1 MRSTLRAFRLLVP
14 DPFFQA
20 AAHYWFLTPFPPPS
34 PPYRYL
40 TESYTTMTRILLVE
54 DNELNRDMLSR
65 RLQRKGFQVLL
76 AVDGQ
81 EGLQRARAELPDLI
95 LMDMNLPIVDG
106 WEATQQLKADEL
118 TRGIPVIGLT
128 AHAMAGDR
136 EKCLAAGCDQYDSKP
151 VELDRLLEK
160 IRALLPGE
168 AP

>member
-1 MRSTLRAFRLLVP
+1 VLRFLTSC
-14 DPFFQA
+14 PFFRISQK
-20 AAHYWFLTPFPPPS
+20 FIIN
-34 PPYRYL
+34 
-40 TESYTTMTRILLVE
+40 MTRILLVE

-81 EGLQRARAELPDLI
+81 EGLQRAREELPDLI

-106 WEATQQLKADEL
+106 WEATRQLKADEL
-118 TRGIPVIGLT
+118 TGRIPVIGLT

>member
-1 MRSTLRAFRLLVP
+1 
-14 DPFFQA
+14 
-20 AAHYWFLTPFPPPS
+20 
-34 PPYRYL
+34 
-40 TESYTTMTRILLVE
+40 MTRILLVE

-81 EGLQRARAELPDLI
+81 EGLQRAREELPDLI

-118 TRGIPVIGLT
+118 TRRIPVIGLT